1 MIDLQD
7 PLYEN
12 IHKILSHKNPDNLD
26 MVYDLAISDRN
37 TLEDLLEG
45 ITSVDETLRY
55 NCFKVLLAISEK
67 VPLKLYTEWNT
78 FFEMLQSHNAYHQ
91 MIGVKIL
98 ANLTLVDNKDKFEDI
113 AEEFFALLNGKS
125 LVTARYV
132 ASGAGVIAQAKPHLR
147 EFITKKLL
155 TIDKTAHKNKDLIV
169 FDAIESFESF
179 FGESENR
186 EHIISFVKKYLKSPS
201 PKTAKKAGEFM
212 KKHAA

>member
-1 MIDLQD
+1 MIDPHD

-12 IHKILSHKNPDNLD
+12 IHKILGQKDPDKLG

-45 ITSVDETLRY
+45 ITSDDETLRY
-55 NCFKVLLAISEK
+55 NCFKVLLSISEK

-78 FFEMLQSHNAYHQ
+78 FYEMLLSSNAYHQ
-91 MIGVKIL
+91 MIGVKII
-98 ANLTLVDNKDKFEDI
+98 ANLTLVDNEDKFEDI
-113 AEEFFALLNGKS
+113 ANEYFALLNGKS
-125 LVTARYV
+125 LITARYV
-132 ASGAGVIAQAKPHLR
+132 ASVAGIIAQAKPHLR

-169 FDAIESFESF
+169 FDAIDSFESF

-186 EHIISFVKKYLKSPS
+186 EQIISFVKKYLKSSS
-201 PKTAKKAGEFM
+201 PKTSKKAGEFL